1 MVSEETNKLLHFTYK
16 LPTSASLEQGDLIR
30 RTPAIE
36 SLLSEI
42 HPHFS
47 AQKYKHFVVLTQ
59 SCDLVI
65 RDAGRCKAPYI
76 AIAPVRSITDVAK
89 KVVAG
94 VHFNELERK
103 LQFASDDRKA
113 RAIQAFERIFNN
125 NESPYFYFYR
135 QPEHGLMEDCCAILS
150 LSIAVRSDL
159 HYPEIKEGRILSL
172 NDSFQHKLGYLV
184 GTLYSRVGT
193 QDWDEE
199 SNLAER
205 AKEIIERN
213 KSVVWIPKE
222 LAPIVT
228 KILKA
233 KDQPT
238 SADLLQ
244 AVAEAKKSKVSKK
257 EAVLK
262 QLTEMLPSFGMEEAQ
277 LSAFQRRFRGD
288 PTIKGILGA

>member
-1 MVSEETNKLLHFTYK
+1 MVSEEPSKPLHFTYK

-30 RTPAIE
+30 RTPEIE
-36 SLLSEI
+36 RLLAEI

-65 RDAGRCKAPYI
+65 RDAARCKAPYI

-103 LQFASDDRKA
+103 LQFAPDDRKG

-125 NESPYFYFYR
+125 NESPYFYFYQ
-135 QPEHGLMEDCCAILS
+135 QPEHGLLEDCCAILS

-159 HYPEIKEGRILSL
+159 HYNEIKQARILSL

-193 QDWDEE
+193 QDWDED

-205 AKEIIERN
+205 AKQIVERN

-222 LAPIVT
+222 LTSLVT
-228 KILKA
+228 KALKE
-233 KDQPT
+233 KEQPT
-238 SADLLQ
+238 TADLLL
-244 AVAEAKKSKVSKK
+244 AVAEAKKSKTSRK
-257 EAVLK
+257 EAVLN
-262 QLTEMLPSFGMEEAQ
+262 QLTTMLQSLGMEETK
-277 LSAFQRRFRGD
+277 LSAFQRRFRSD
-288 PTIKGILGA
+288 PAIKGLLGG